1 MKLGEKILSYRKKL
15 GLSQEELGAKV
26 GVSRQTVSK
35 WEIGQTIPELEKMIL
50 LAKEFATTIDDLV
63 KDENQV
69 LEEQDIRQESIK
81 SKFLIKLCNKKV
93 VKSLIVIF
101 SVILIFFIVKV
112 SYRIVLLNGFEKQIR
127 EFIPG
132 YYLDRDPVEEN
143 YRLEVT
149 TFNIERGISGVAD
162 EMTAFYVKSNKY
174 VKKTMI
180 NGELYNPIKIEHL
193 DYDTGN
199 YYDIDTVNKSYI
211 KEMYKDLGFK
221 KTLELTA
228 QNEYLINDILENFK
242 IEGWKNKIKFALDFD
257 KKIRIWDGYRYSINI
272 MNDTNITRSVG
283 VDFKNI
289 SYTITTLNENNA
301 SCHTTINYNLDKDV
315 VVAESLTELPDLI
328 DYTEIQN

>member
-1 MKLGEKILSYRKKL
+1 MKLGEKILNYRKKL
-15 GLSQEELGAKV
+15 GLSQEELGEKV

-50 LAKEFATTIDDLV
+50 LAKEFKTTIDELV
-63 KDENQV
+63 KEENRA
-69 LEEQDIRQESIK
+69 LDEQDIRQESIK
-81 SKFLIKLCNKKV
+81 NKFLIKLYNKKV
-93 VKSLIVIF
+93 VKCLIIILC
-101 SVILIFFIVKV
+101 VILIFFIGKV

-132 YYLDRDPVEEN
+132 YYLDREPIEEN
-143 YRLEVT
+143 YRLEIT

-162 EMTAFYVKSNKY
+162 EITAFYVKGNKY

-180 NGELYNPIKIEHL
+180 NGQLYDPIKIEHL

-199 YYDIDTVNKSYI
+199 YYDVDTVNKTYI
-211 KEMYKDLGFK
+211 KEMYKDLVLK
-221 KTLELTA
+221 KTLELTV

-257 KKIRIWDGYRYSINI
+257 KKIKFRDGYRYSINI
-272 MNDTNITRSVG
+272 INDTNIARSVG

-289 SYTITTLNENNA
+289 SYTITTFNENNA

-315 VVAESLTELPDLI
+315 VVAEALTALPDLTE
-328 DYTEIQN
+328 YTKIEN